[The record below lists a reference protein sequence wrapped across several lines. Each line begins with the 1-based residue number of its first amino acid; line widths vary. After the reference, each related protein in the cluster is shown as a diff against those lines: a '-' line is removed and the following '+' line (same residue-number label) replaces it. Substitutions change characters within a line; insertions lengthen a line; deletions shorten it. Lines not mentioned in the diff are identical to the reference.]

1 MVGLI
6 NRERETAKIQELWEK
21 DGPALGLIYGRRRL
35 GKSYFLQN
43 FLKGKRDVYFLAAS
57 STSLENL
64 SELLDQVRLS
74 FPDRQDATLENYNS
88 WRTGLRLL
96 CELARSE
103 PLLVVLDE
111 FGYLAD
117 ADSSIPSILQ
127 AIWDRDAQDTKLRLI
142 LCGSE
147 LSTLSSLD
155 DYGAPLHGRFDW
167 VEHFRPLDYYDAG
180 QFMAAAALPKGGY
193 SDREKLVA
201 YGIYGGSGR
210 YLAALNPRK
219 PLADNVARQ
228 MLDPSGIFHREG
240 EILIRQER
248 EIREDA
254 TFNAILAAIAGGAT
268 VHDKIASQAHVPS
281 KSITTYIARLQQ
293 LGWIEQETPF
303 GEEARRSIYR
313 LSDNM
318 LSAWYRWVFRFRSAL
333 QITPPEQSWREFV
346 EPDISDY
353 MGRFV
358 FEKVAHQHIRRFY
371 ARYNLPIPLDMGR
384 WWSRK
389 GDVEIDLVAK
399 LKDYSYL
406 FGSCKWASSPVK
418 LGELA
423 DLQAKVRAVPHDE
436 WKLKPRYAMFSGG
449 RFDASLEAVA
459 KEEGVLLI
467 GAKELY
473 VPTGAIP

>member
-6 NRERETAKIQELWEK
+6 NRERESAKIHELWEK
-21 DGPALGLIYGRRRL
+21 DGPALGLVFGRRRL

-43 FLKGKRDVYFLAAS
+43 FLKGKRGVYFLAAA
-57 STSLENL
+57 STTLENL
-64 SELLDQVRLS
+64 GELLDQVRMA
-74 FPDRQDATLENYNS
+74 FPDRQDATLENYPS
-88 WRTGLRLL
+88 WRTSLRLL
-96 CELARSE
+96 CEIARSE

-111 FGYLAD
+111 FSYLTD

-127 AIWDRDAQDTKLRLI
+127 AMWDRDAQDTKLKLI

-167 VEHFRPLDYYDAG
+167 TEHFQPLDYYDAG
-180 QFMAAAALPKGGY
+180 KFMAAVAANRGY

-210 YLAALNPRK
+210 YLAELDPNK
-219 PLADNVARQ
+219 PLAENVARQ

-248 EIREDA
+248 QIREHA
-254 TFNAILAAIAGGAT
+254 TFNAILGAIAGGAT
-268 VHDKIASQAHVPS
+268 VHDEIANQAHIPS
-281 KSITTYIARLQQ
+281 KSVTTYINRLQQ

-303 GEEARRSIYR
+303 GEDARRSIYR

-318 LSAWYRWVFRFRSAL
+318 LLAWYRWMFRFRSAL
-333 QITPPEQSWREFV
+333 QITPPKEAWKEFV
-346 EPDISDY
+346 EPDIPNY

-358 FEKVAHQHIRRFY
+358 FERVAHQHIKRFY
-371 ARYNLPIPLDMGR
+371 ARYGLPIPLEMGR

-389 GDVEIDLVAK
+389 SDVEIDLVAR
-399 LKDYSYL
+399 LKDDSYL

-418 LGELA
+418 VGELA
-423 DLQAKVRAVPHDE
+423 DLQAKVKAVPHNQ
-436 WKLKPRYAMFSGG
+436 WKQKTRLAIFSGEG
-449 RFDASLEAVA
+449 FDSKLEAVA
-459 KEEGVLLI
+459 EEEDVLLI
-467 GAKELY
+467 GARELFR
-473 VPTGAIP
+473 TDD